1 MRGKGFKVWLGES
14 KRYAGWLALSVVFTV
29 FVPAVARLGSVQ
41 GGSLTGM
48 QMALWVNLSALVALI
63 PMVLLTRNWRQV
75 QMHRRGKTFQ
85 MKWKDV
91 LVIAL
96 VAVTW
101 PFLYSIGYFSAVDH
115 GAATLMTVVGRASVL
130 VYIPLSVYVF
140 GRRRLDRWDVAVML
154 VAVFAVAV
162 ALVGRI
168 SVSSSVWLVL
178 AYIFLATLTQGF
190 YTAVSEQWKD
200 KHDPLL
206 TVLVLEV
213 TMVILM
219 SAVLYLGNLGLTQEW
234 KDLLHPPSISR
245 LLATLWHP
253 VLIGVAANA
262 VGFWANLA
270 GFQSAADFE
279 DDPSHKVVFLV
290 LRIGLLTFGQILL
303 VALLTTEVVTLSAW
317 IGAAILV
324 VGLVGYRIAKT
335 RW

>member
-1 MRGKGFKVWLGES
+1 MRGKSLRVWLDES
-14 KRYAGWLALSVVFTV
+14 RQYAGWLLLSVIFTV

-48 QMALWVNLSALVALI
+48 QMAFWVNVSAMVALI
-63 PMVLLTRNWRQV
+63 PMVLLTRNWRRV
-75 QMHRRGKTFQ
+75 QMHKRGKTFR
-85 MKWKDV
+85 MKWKDALAIV
-91 LVIAL
+91 LMAL
-96 VAVTW
+96 AW

-140 GRRRLDRWDVAVML
+140 AKRCLDRWDVAVML
-154 VAVFAVAV
+154 VSVIAVAV
-162 ALVGRI
+162 ALVGKI
-168 SVSSSVWLVL
+168 SVSGSAWLVL
-178 AYIFLATLTQGF
+178 AFIFLATLTQGL
-190 YTAVSEQWKD
+190 YTAISEQWKD
-200 KHDPLL
+200 RYDPLL
-206 TVLVLEV
+206 TVLVLEIA
-213 TMVILM
+213 MVILM
-219 SAVLYLGNLGLTQEW
+219 SAVLYLGNLGLTEEW

-245 LLATLWHP
+245 LLATLWYP